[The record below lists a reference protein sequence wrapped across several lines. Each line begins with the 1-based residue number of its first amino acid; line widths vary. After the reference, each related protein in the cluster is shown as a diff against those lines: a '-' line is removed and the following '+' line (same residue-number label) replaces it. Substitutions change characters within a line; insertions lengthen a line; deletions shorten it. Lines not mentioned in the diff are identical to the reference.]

1 MNAPTLRPE
10 PLDLDIFRAMYGSN
24 TGALAGMDP
33 RLNATRI
40 ARRLRVGRA
49 RVAARL
55 KAWSDSGFLSRLD
68 VWLNPALFAHYGGFY
83 NVRVTDP
90 HVKPSVIARLGLV
103 EGAVSSMEFLGE
115 WVTFGVVVPEPAAFE
130 RLRKLVEGFTGVR
143 SVEPV
148 MPWPAVAPKR
158 ALTPLDLRVVRA
170 LRERPTASLTEIA
183 RRVGVST
190 RTMTRRY
197 AELVGDWATWFVPVF
212 DFRAISDP
220 IVSVLVTLAPGAS
233 ATALARRV
241 RARYPLT
248 EVVGGIEEGPPAILS
263 FFAILP
269 SAAHLEELSR
279 LIAGQE
285 GVADVE
291 TNVMVRM
298 HTFPGWFDRQLDSLE
313 RQVVARAP

>member
-1 MNAPTLRPE
+1 MSPPTLRPD
-10 PLDLDIFRAMYGSN
+10 PLDLDIFRELYGAE
-24 TGALAGMDP
+24 TGALSGMDP

-40 ARRLRVGRA
+40 ARELKVGRA
-49 RVAARL
+49 RVAGRL
-55 KAWSDSGFLSRLD
+55 KAWSDSGFLARLD
-68 VWLNPALFAHYGGFY
+68 VWLNPALFGYQGGFY
-83 NVRVTDP
+83 NVRVADP

-115 WVTFGVVVPEPAAFE
+115 WVTFGVVVPDPTGFE
-130 RLRKLVEGFTGVR
+130 RVRELVRGFTGVR
-143 SVEPV
+143 EVEPA
-148 MPWPAVAPKR
+148 MPWPSVAPKR

-212 DFRAISDP
+212 DFRSISDP
-220 IVSVLVTLAPGAS
+220 IVSVLVTLGPGA
-233 ATALARRV
+233 APAAIVRRV

-248 EVVGGIEEGPPAILS
+248 EQVGGIEQGPPAILA

-269 SAAHLEELSR
+269 SAAHLEELAR
-279 LIAGQE
+279 LIAAQP
-285 GVADVE
+285 GVAGVE

-298 HTFPGWFDRQLDSLE
+298 HTFPGWFDRQLEALE
-313 RQVVARAP
+313 RAARATRS